1 MGNSLTTLRREHPEN
16 HYPSDKNILKFAEI
30 TYFSPKDVEHILNSF
45 LEARDR
51 HVAAMQELTEANG
64 KKLDQS
70 KIHFKYMETRVP
82 LQFFENLEYNPFL
95 PEMAQVFINEQ
106 GFGSPGPDFI
116 AQGNSMIG
124 GYTQENKIDPSRGML
139 FLEYL
144 DLMNVMHPE
153 ADFEL
158 KAHYAF
164 EIFSRV
170 EGTQNV
176 ISLTDSESDKLG
188 YMIERVRSAGKSYH
202 TITPRQIIVISNR
215 LTGQG
220 ADGKSRLAGDVRDA
234 LKKIIESENAENG
247 ISEDGIDIET
257 FKKMLSREQNF
268 LSSFSITV

>member
-1 MGNSLTTLRREHPEN
+1 MGNSLTTLRREHPSN

-30 TYFSPKDVEHILNSF
+30 TYFSPKDVELILYSF
-45 LEARDR
+45 LEAWDR
-51 HVAAMQELTEANG
+51 HVAAMEELTELNG
-64 KKLDQS
+64 KKLDRS

-106 GFGSPGPDFI
+106 GFGSPAPEFI
-116 AQGNSMIG
+116 AQENSLIG
-124 GYTQENKIDPSRGML
+124 GYTQESTIDPSRGML

-188 YMIERVRSAGKSYH
+188 YIIERVATKSHH

-220 ADGKSRLAGDVRDA
+220 ADGKSRLDGDVRDA
-234 LKKIIESENAENG
+234 LKKIIESENADNG
-247 ISEDGIDIET
+247 ISENGIDIET